1 MKYSRLIRAFA
12 AIASEL
18 DEAGYTPAEITR
30 IKADVDHFTKVR
42 DEIKLSSGDY
52 IDLKA
57 YEPAMRHLIDTY
69 IRADESEK
77 ISTFDDLSLIQL
89 IVERGPDAVDAL
101 PDRIKKNEEAV
112 AETIENNVRKLIINE
127 SPVDPAYYDKMSKLL
142 DALIEQRR
150 KGVLS
155 YVEYLV
161 KVANLARQAT
171 VPGGDGPGYP
181 FAINTQALRALFNN
195 LQSYSPDLAVA
206 IDAAIKASLQAGWR
220 DNAMKVK
227 KVRLAIRHVLATVI
241 PADSGLGVS
250 ESGVAPSA
258 PPDLEKETDRIL
270 ELARQQH
277 HDY

>member
-1 MKYSRLIRAFA
+1 
-12 AIASEL
+12 
-18 DEAGYTPAEITR
+18 
-30 IKADVDHFTKVR
+30 
-42 DEIKLSSGDY
+42 
-52 IDLKA
+52 
-57 YEPAMRHLIDTY
+57 MRHLIDTY
-69 IRADESEK
+69 IRADDSEK
-77 ISTFDDLSLIQL
+77 ISVFDDLTLVQL
-89 IVERGPDAVDAL
+89 IVERGVDAVDAL
-101 PDRIKKNEEAV
+101 PDGIKKSEEAV

-150 KGVLS
+150 KGVVS

-161 KVANLARQAT
+161 KIANLARQAS
-171 VPGGDGPGYP
+171 VPGGDKPGGYP
-181 FAINTQALRALFNN
+181 TAINTPALRSLFNN

-220 DNAMKVK
+220 DNSMKVK
-227 KVRLAIRHVLATVI
+227 KVRFAIRYVLSTAI

-250 ESGVAPSA
+250 EPGVSPVA

-270 ELARQQH
+270 ELAKQQH